1 MNRKKS
7 REKAME
13 ILFGMYLSKDSKE
26 DAIETYKENYEDSLD
41 GVDFNYIDKTIEGV
55 LKNEDEI
62 EKSIEKNL
70 KNWKL
75 DRISKVNLTILKIA
89 VFEMK
94 FAEDVPEKV
103 AINEALDLAKKYSDE
118 KSIPFI
124 NGVLDNIFKES

>member
-41 GVDFNYIDKTIEGV
+41 GVDFDYIDKTIEGV
-55 LKNEDEI
+55 LKNENEI

-89 VFEMK
+89 VYEMK

>member
-55 LKNEDEI
+55 LQNENEI

-75 DRISKVNLTILKIA
+75 DRIAKVNLTILKIA
-89 VFEMK
+89 VYEMK

>member
-41 GVDFNYIDKTIEGV
+41 GVDFDYIDKTIEGV
-55 LKNEDEI
+55 LKNENGI

-89 VFEMK
+89 VYEMK

>member
-41 GVDFNYIDKTIEGV
+41 GVDFDYIDKTIEGV
-55 LKNEDEI
+55 LKNENEI

-75 DRISKVNLTILKIA
+75 NRISKVNLTILKIA
-89 VFEMK
+89 VYEMK
-94 FAEDVPEKV
+94 FVEDVPEKV

>member
-89 VFEMK
+89 VYEMK

>member
-26 DAIETYKENYEDSLD
+26 EAIETYKENYEDSLD

-89 VFEMK
+89 VYEMK